1 MVGTNGRGPIS
12 ISRLESAMSQRGHV
26 DPARVPYSGGMDNTV
41 SVRPAIPGDRGAI
54 AEFTT
59 DTFHWGDYV
68 ADVFDE
74 WLEREDTFV
83 AVAEND
89 DQQPIALGAVRML
102 SPTEAW
108 YSAARVHPE
117 FRGRGIASEVSRAL
131 RAWARERGALV
142 GRLLVEDWNTTA
154 IRHVEKTGPRRVA
167 SVVWCTKPVG
177 DASPS
182 PDGNGGRRLPSKLRA
197 RPAGSAEAQPAYTS
211 WSVGEL
217 GRASRGL
224 IGIRWSFRRLTLA
237 DLESAAKANAFWEI
251 GAGWALAAPA
261 PDARF
266 EVAWLETREEDA
278 TDLRRSLIDLA
289 IGSGAESISIW
300 VPAID
305 WIVQTARRLG
315 FETTLMHVYAREV

>member
-1 MVGTNGRGPIS
+1 VAVSNDVDVVLRG
-12 ISRLESAMSQRGHV
+12 GHQ
-26 DPARVPYSGGMDNTV
+26 PFRMPYSGRMDQPA
-41 SVRPAIPGDRGAI
+41 SIRPALPSDRPAV
-54 AEFTT
+54 AAFTT
-59 DTFHWGDYV
+59 DTFAWGDYI

-74 WLEREDTFV
+74 WLESEDTFV
-83 AVAEND
+83 AVSESD
-89 DQQPIALGAVRML
+89 DSRPIALGAVRML

-108 YSAARVHPE
+108 YSAARVHPD
-117 FRGRGIASEVSRAL
+117 FRGRGIAAQISGAL
-131 RAWARERGALV
+131 RTWAREQGAVV
-142 GRLLVEDWNTTA
+142 GRLLVEDWNEVA
-154 IRHVEKTGPRRVA
+154 IRHVEKTGPRRVV
-167 SVVWCTKPVG
+167 SVVRCTRPVG

-197 RPAGSAEAQPAYTS
+197 RPAGSTEAQPAYAS

-224 IGIRWSFRRLTLA
+224 VGIGWAFRRLTPA
-237 DLESAAKANAFWEI
+237 DLEAAARANAFWEI

-278 TDLRRSLIDLA
+278 NDLFRSLIDLA

-300 VPAID
+300 VPAVD
-305 WIVQTARRLG
+305 WMIQAARRRG
-315 FETTLMHVYAREV
+315 FETTLMHVYAREI

>member
-1 MVGTNGRGPIS
+1 MAPEF
-12 ISRLESAMSQRGHV
+12 L
-26 DPARVPYSGGMDNTV
+26 
-41 SVRPAIPGDRGAI
+41 VRPARPSDREAI

-68 ADVFDE
+68 TDVFDE
-74 WLEREDTFV
+74 WLERADTFV
-83 AVAEND
+83 AVAESD
-89 DQQPIALGAVRML
+89 DGLPIALGAVRML

-108 YSAARVHPE
+108 YSASRVHPDL
-117 FRGRGIASEVSRAL
+117 RGRGIAADVSSTL
-131 RAWARERGALV
+131 RTWAREQGAIV
-142 GRLLVEDWNTTA
+142 GRLLVEDWNEVA
-154 IRHVEKTGPRRVA
+154 IRHVERTGPRRV
-167 SVVWCTKPVG
+167 SSMVRCTKPVG

-197 RPAGSAEAQPAYTS
+197 RPAGSAEAQPAYAS

-224 IGIRWSFRRLTLA
+224 IGIGWAFRRLTLA
-237 DLESAAKANAFWEI
+237 DLEAAARANTFWEI

-266 EVAWLETREEDA
+266 EVAWIETREEDA
-278 TDLRRSLIDLA
+278 GDLFRSLIDLA
-289 IGSGAESISIW
+289 IGSGAESISVW

-305 WIVQTARRLG
+305 WITRTARRLG
-315 FETTLMHVYAREV
+315 FETSVLHVYAREI